1 MVQDR
6 ERFSGRFGFL
16 LAAVG
21 SAVGLGNMWR
31 FSYLAAE
38 NGGASFVLL
47 YLFFTLVIGLPVLLA
62 EMTLG
67 RGAGRGPIGALV
79 HYGGPRWRVFGFVF
93 VIAAALILSYYSVIA
108 GWTLRY
114 TAIGI
119 GSGFS
124 GDAGARFETVS
135 SGGAALAWHLGFMG
149 VTIALVAG
157 GVKKGIE
164 RTALLLMPLLFLI
177 VVGLAIYA
185 ATLEGASAGYRAY
198 LAPNLGDLLHLPV
211 IVDAAG
217 QAFFSL
223 SLGMGAMLTFA
234 SYLERDHD
242 LPREALVIA
251 LSDFG
256 VAFLAGLVVFPVIY
270 ALGLQGEV
278 GESTVGALFIT
289 LPQAF
294 DAMGGAGRW
303 VGSLFFAALVFGAL
317 TSALSLLEV
326 AVASAIDVGW
336 SRRRATWV
344 IGGAI
349 ATLGVLPAL
358 SIDWLGRMDT
368 IAGNVLLVGGGL
380 VLALFTSFVVA
391 DPETEMLVGAPR
403 AARFVP
409 AWRFALRFA
418 VPPLLF
424 FVLLHALG
432 LPALLAALF

>member
-1 MVQDR
+1 MEQGR
-6 ERFSGRFGFL
+6 ERFSGRYGFL

-67 RGAGRGPIGALV
+67 RGSGRGPIGALV
-79 HYGGPRWRVFGFVF
+79 HYGGPRWRIFGWITV
-93 VIAAALILSYYSVIA
+93 VAGALILSYYSVIA

-114 TAIGI
+114 TTIGVA
-119 GSGFS
+119 SGFA
-124 GDAGARFETVS
+124 GDAGARFDAVS
-135 SGGAALAWHLGFMG
+135 SGGGAVGWHLGFMAT
-149 VTIALVAG
+149 TIALVAG

-164 RTALLLMPLLFLI
+164 RTATALMPLLFLI
-177 VVGLAIYA
+177 VLGLALYA
-185 ATLEGASAGYRAY
+185 ATLPGASAGYRAY
-198 LAPNLGDLLHLPV
+198 LAPRLTDLWHLPV

-270 ALGLQGEV
+270 ALGLQGDV

-289 LPQAF
+289 LPHAF
-294 DAMGGAGRW
+294 DAMGGAGRL
-303 VGSLFFAALVFGAL
+303 VGTLFFAALVLGAL
-317 TSALSLLEV
+317 TSAISLLEV
-326 AVASAIDVGW
+326 AVASAIDTGI
-336 SRRRATWV
+336 SRRRATLV
-344 IGGAI
+344 LGAMI
-349 ATLGVLPAL
+349 AALGVLPAL
-358 SIDWLGRMDT
+358 SLDWLGRMDT

-380 VLALFTSFVVA
+380 VIALFTTFVA
-391 DPETEMLVGAPR
+391 RDAESDMAVGAPR

-409 AWRFALRFA
+409 LWRFALRFLA
-418 VPPLLF
+418 PPLLF
-424 FVLLHALG
+424 FVLLYALG
-432 LPALLAALF
+432 IPALF